1 MKKIIGAAS
10 FGGHWI
16 QLLRLTL
23 PLEHSCQVVYL
34 STDPQCSVM
43 VEGRRFY
50 TLKDFSRW
58 NAWRLVPAFIHAWR
72 ILRRERPDA
81 VLTTGAAP
89 GLVVVA
95 AARSLGIHTVWV
107 DSVANADCLSMCG
120 QIATR
125 LAHRTFTQ
133 WAHLAD
139 ENVKYAGN
147 VLGAD
152 TDGQ

>member
-1 MKKIIGAAS
+1 MKKIVAAAS
-10 FGGHWI
+10 FGGHWV
-16 QLLRLTL
+16 QLLRLTV
-23 PLEHSCQVVYL
+23 PMEANCTVVYL
-34 STDPQCSVM
+34 STDSQCAGM

-58 NAWRLVPAFIHAWR
+58 NPWRLIPALIHAWR
-72 ILRRERPDA
+72 ILYRERPDA

-95 AARSLGIHTVWV
+95 AARLLGIRTVWV

-120 QIATR
+120 RIASR

-133 WAHLAD
+133 WSHLAD
-139 ENVKYAGN
+139 DKVKYAGN

-152 TDGQ
+152 PSDQ